1 MYAAVKRAGI
11 TWKRASHVALQRDAS
26 SRNEYNTLRNAAG
39 THRNWYFLDE
49 SGFGRHTIRRN
60 YAWAPN
66 GHRAFV
72 RDNAPIHK
80 ACQDWMRSLT
90 AIRSIDVVFLPPYSP
105 DYNPIELFFKG
116 VRTICA
122 GRTVTSM
129 LPLTRSTPRT
139 RTSSA
144 RSFSRSGCTGRA
156 YTRRPT
162 DQMFE
167 NSDSILISM
176 NIVYVIHLRVCQTL
190 AVWPFLIMDVA

>member
-1 MYAAVKRAGI
+1 MRDVTGRGKDLTPSAVYAAVKRAGI
-11 TWKRASHVALQRDAS
+11 TWKRASHVALQRDES

-80 ACQDWMRSLT
+80 ACQDWMCSLA

-105 DYNPIELFFKG
+105 DHNPIELFFKG
-116 VRTICA
+116 VKDDLR
-122 GRTVTSM
+122 GPNR
-129 LPLTRSTPRT
+129 
-139 RTSSA
+139 
-144 RSFSRSGCTGRA
+144 GCTGRA

>member
-1 MYAAVKRAGI
+1 MRDVTGRGKDLTPSAVYAAVKRAGI
-11 TWKRASHVALQRDAS
+11 TWKRASHVALQRDES

-116 VRTICA
+116 VKDDLRGPNRDLYA
-122 GRTVTSM
+122 
-129 LPLTRSTPRT
+129 
-139 RTSSA
+139 
-144 RSFSRSGCTGRA
+144 SFDQVYSKDEDVVRKELFKKWMHGQGLH
-156 YTRRPT
+156 PKT
-162 DQMFE
+162 DR
-167 NSDSILISM
+167 LIRC
-176 NIVYVIHLRVCQTL
+176 LRIRIQ
-190 AVWPFLIMDVA
+190 F